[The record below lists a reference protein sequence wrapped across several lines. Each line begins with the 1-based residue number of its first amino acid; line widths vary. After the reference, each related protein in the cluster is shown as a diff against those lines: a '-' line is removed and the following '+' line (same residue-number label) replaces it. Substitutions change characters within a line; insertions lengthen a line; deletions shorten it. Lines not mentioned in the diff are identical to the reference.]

1 MRFLVGALV
10 VTMNLADNATTYLC
24 LRAPVEGYEIVEA
37 NPVAAWLFAQIGLLP
52 GLVFE
57 MAVTTGAIAFLVATE
72 RISPRVKLAVLIVL
86 AVLPFW
92 AAINNWF
99 VIRATNLPVAWS

>member
-10 VTMNLADNATTYLC
+10 VVMNLADNATTYLC
-24 LRAPVEGYEIVEA
+24 LRAPVDGYEVVEA
-37 NPVAAWLFAQIGLLP
+37 NPAAAWLFDRIGLVP

-57 MAVTTGAIAFLVATE
+57 MAVTTVAIAFLVATE
-72 RISPRVKLAVLIVL
+72 RISPRTKLALLIVL
-86 AVLPFW
+86 AALPAW
-92 AAINNWF
+92 AAVNNWF

>member
-10 VTMNLADNATTYLC
+10 VIMNLADNATTYLC
-24 LRAPVEGYEIVEA
+24 LRAPVEGFEVVEA
-37 NPVAAWLFAQIGLLP
+37 NPVAAWLFAQVGLVP

-57 MAVTTGAIAFLVATE
+57 MTVTTAAIAFLVATE
-72 RISPRVKLAVLIVL
+72 RVSPLVKLALLIVL

-92 AAINNWF
+92 AAVNNWF
-99 VIRATNLPVAWS
+99 VIRATNLPVVWS